1 MEPSI
6 VFSRRL
12 PMPPPRGQPGA
23 AHAPHV
29 PFDWSAGVPG
39 LAADIVSGHRFVKR
53 GDMLFESGADFA
65 SIYAIRSG
73 FFKTVV
79 HGPGGRAQVTGFH
92 MAGDLLG
99 LDAIDAGRHTTSATA
114 LEDSQACVI
123 PFAALQQRCCNAPE
137 LQHCVHQAMGR
148 EIVRDQDMMLLLG
161 GMRAEQRLAAF
172 LINLSQR
179 LQSRGY
185 APAEMV
191 LRMTREE
198 IGSYLGMTLE
208 TVSRTFSKLRAE
220 GIVDVDLREIHLRR
234 VESLR
239 QRATETC

>member
-1 MEPSI
+1 M
-6 VFSRRL
+6 
-12 PMPPPRGQPGA
+12 
-23 AHAPHV
+23 
-29 PFDWSAGVPG
+29 PG

-123 PFAALQQRCCNAPE
+123 P
-137 LQHCVHQAMGR
+137 
-148 EIVRDQDMMLLLG
+148 
-161 GMRAEQRLAAF
+161 
-172 LINLSQR
+172 S
-179 LQSRGY
+179 
-185 APAEMV
+185 
-191 LRMTREE
+191 
-198 IGSYLGMTLE
+198 
-208 TVSRTFSKLRAE
+208 
-220 GIVDVDLREIHLRR
+220 
-234 VESLR
+234 
-239 QRATETC
+239 ATWA